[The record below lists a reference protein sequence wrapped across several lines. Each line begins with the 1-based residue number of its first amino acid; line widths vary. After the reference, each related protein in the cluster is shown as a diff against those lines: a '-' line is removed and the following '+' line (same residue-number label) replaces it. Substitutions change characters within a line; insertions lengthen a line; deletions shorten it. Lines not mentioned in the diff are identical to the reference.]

1 MLTLSDDEIVKP
13 IAKVE
18 VGPKKFEILGVID
31 PDNDKFKKNIKTF
44 KTYQTKSLQPIPDP
58 SNRFV
63 AYVAGPSGS
72 GKSTYV
78 AELAM
83 QYKKLFPNN
92 KIFIFSRTEAIED
105 PAYKKLKPEQI
116 EINDDLLEN
125 PIDITKEIGPEGAL
139 VIFDDTET
147 INDVLLKNEIQKLI
161 MDILEVGRK
170 LKINCIVT
178 NHLIIPTKKNFAR
191 TVLNEAQ
198 TITLFP
204 KSGCAGMDYVLDKYF
219 GINKKQIK
227 NIRELP
233 SRWVT
238 ISKTYPMFVLHKG
251 GAFIL

>member
-1 MLTLSDDEIVKP
+1 MLTLSNDDDVKP

-18 VGPKKFEILGVID
+18 ISPKKYEILGIVD
-31 PDNDKFKKNIKTF
+31 PDNTKIKSSKTF
-44 KTYQTKSLQPIPDP
+44 TTYSTKSLQPIPDP

-78 AELAM
+78 ADLGL
-83 QYKKLFPNN
+83 QYKKIFPKN
-92 KIFIFSRTEAIED
+92 KIFIFSRTEAIDD
-105 PAYKKLKPEQI
+105 PAYKKLQPEQI
-116 EINDDLLEN
+116 EINDDMLEN
-125 PIDITKEIGPEGAL
+125 PIDITKEVGPEGCL

-147 INDVLLKNEIQKLI
+147 INNVFLKEAIQLLI

-170 LKINCIVT
+170 LKINCIIT

-198 TITLFP
+198 TVTLFP

-219 GINKKQIK
+219 GINKKTIK
-227 NIRELP
+227 KIRELP

-238 ISKTYPMFVLHKG
+238 VSKSYPMYVLYNK